1 MRLNS
6 WSGPHPILSLRWK
19 QASLLRTG
27 RSVLFCCF
35 YYFDCTSRGCSKLK
49 HLSRIYGFWN
59 VIRLNYS
66 DCKEKCT
73 IKIWTKPREI
83 PAWCKSLFIYPAR
96 KLKESNLCL
105 HFYTAHS
112 TFLIQ
117 SPPNPLTHTHY
128 CAFTLAMPSYQGLN
142 NLMIPL
148 APNCWGY
155 KQIRNKEIQSLFV
168 N

>member
-1 MRLNS
+1 MNFKRNLELTMSPNS
-6 WSGPHPILSLRWK
+6 WSGPHPIVSLRWK
-19 QASLLRTG
+19 QASLLRTA

-105 HFYTAHS
+105 HFYIAHS

-117 SPPNPLTHTHY
+117 SPHPPTHTPLCVHITN
-128 CAFTLAMPSYQGLN
+128 AFLPGPN
-142 NLMIPL
+142 NFMIPL
-148 APNCWGY
+148 APNC
-155 KQIRNKEIQSLFV
+155 
-168 N
+168 